1 MRAQNAFHALL
12 GASGQRSI
20 HWQRAARASVA
31 ESRVYSARPK
41 DALSS
46 LEGKSRV
53 DMHTD
58 GYPALHVTGNGFHAV
73 LGKFPRRVHLPVCCK
88 TISVRSGRI
97 SGTRWCSPGVGAGRV
112 HGSTRFVNHCLALV
126 KLAIWFLTCEMS
138 WDEQLCGASR
148 VRGLAARLRGRV
160 PTEVGAE

>member
-97 SGTRWCSPGVGAGRV
+97 SGTTWCGPGGGAGQD
-112 HGSTRFVNHCLALV
+112 HGSFRLVNHCIASVNLT
-126 KLAIWFLTCEMS
+126 IWLLTCGMS
-138 WDEQLCGASR
+138 WNEWLCWASR
-148 VRGLAARLRGRV
+148 VGGLAARLWGKV